1 MTSTVDMPRHLDCLR
16 IELVSAHSPERL
28 LQHAAEP
35 LLVAPSARSG
45 ESPRLPTCD
54 VLLVLRQGGL
64 RDDLLALA
72 ARKRVPGWLDPPVA
86 TFHELPLWLGSSDRI
101 PLTDWARAVLVQR
114 LMREHGG
121 DSLSPVAAQPG
132 FIDAVDRL
140 LGELGSAGVT
150 PEAFH
155 EAVRLSAPFR
165 DPVDL
170 TRDETLATIYHAWVD
185 LLQAS
190 RVRDGRA
197 TLADTA
203 TFLSE
208 NPAEVSRQLGTRR
221 QMHIVGLTDLRGGWR
236 QLLAVLDRT
245 PCLDRV
251 VLYAAPGILEAE
263 GLRPARITVLPE
275 PLTATALPARLFTPS
290 ERGEPT
296 CTVARITAPDPQREA
311 EEVVHRIRI
320 LVDRGVPMHR
330 IAVVSRRAR
339 PTTDLVLGT
348 LARAGLSGSARR
360 RMTLGEIPVVR
371 ALTALFTAAADGWTR
386 HGLVS
391 LARQPYFRHQLD
403 PDTLNRIGFE
413 SPVRG
418 LAGWRGALLALEG
431 QSRAERTGA
440 ADSGETRRLRAPPPR
455 IIRRAREGFEQFD
468 TAVHEID
475 PPRPLAHWLRWLERF
490 LADDPLEIGTR
501 IWEVPEKDWD
511 LARVD
516 LAGWRGVTTAVREWR
531 AALDRWSPGDGDD
544 APISVRAF
552 RDQLRNVL
560 SGDVALWTPVRK
572 GVQVLEALAAT
583 GRSWEHLFLMGMNA
597 GEFPV
602 SPSISPLLHE
612 EDRDVLHRAGLPLDG
627 NDRRALRERHHFR
640 LLVGSAEH
648 LTVSRSG
655 RDAAGRETLP
665 SPFLDTLSDVAEV
678 THERIG
684 ARRVITPGI
693 PFYPTSRAL
702 FTARHTAE
710 VERDRAR
717 ARPGLWSGLITR
729 PDLLAILDER
739 FGDGYAWSPSSLE
752 SHAKC
757 PWSWFAQRL
766 LRLERGD
773 DPGDE
778 ADPAARGTLWHDTLR
793 RFFDRAA
800 QHGGSPV
807 VLDRERLESLEPVLD
822 DVLGEAW
829 EVAISTGWLGPEAL
843 HEVTRAS
850 TRRALWRYLEWE
862 VEEIEKERA
871 SNRGNAPKRLRT
883 GVAHHELTFE
893 DVVLERNGVR
903 MKYRGTI
910 DRVEFGVDERVPNPE
925 NWIAAVD
932 YKSSKWST
940 PGSGSAG
947 AWGDEIVLQIPL
959 YAHALRSLYPEA
971 RIARTEYRA
980 VKSREAVHVLQLA
993 TVDWKTGAIVP
1004 DADAAM
1010 RLETSLDAV
1019 VAHVRSI
1026 RGGVFPIAVPPS
1038 CTCPPWCPGRDIC
1051 RIPGGPREAF

>member
-1 MTSTVDMPRHLDCLR
+1 MTSIDDMIQPIDCLR
-16 IELVSAHSPERL
+16 IELVSAHNPERL
-28 LQHAAEP
+28 LQQASEP
-35 LLVAPSARSG
+35 LLV
-45 ESPRLPTCD
+45 SPTPTPGSRPLATPD
-54 VLLVLRQGGL
+54 TLLVLRQGGL

-72 ARKRVPGWLDPPVA
+72 ARKRLPGWFDPPVA
-86 TFHELPLWLGSSDRI
+86 VFHELPLWLGAPDHV
-101 PLTDWARAVLVQR
+101 PLTDFDRAVLVQR
-114 LMREHGG
+114 LMRGHGG
-121 DSLSPVAAQPG
+121 EVLSPVASQPG
-132 FIDAVDRL
+132 FIDAVDHL

-155 EAVRLSAPFR
+155 AAVRLAAPFR
-165 DPVDL
+165 DPVDRA
-170 TRDETLATIYHAWVD
+170 RDEALAGVYHAWVS
-185 LLQAS
+185 LLRAN

-197 TLADTA
+197 ALVDTA
-203 TFLSE
+203 AFLAE
-208 NPAEVSRQLGTRR
+208 NPDAVSRRLGTRR
-221 QMHIVGLTDLRGGWR
+221 EMRIVGLTDLRGGWR
-236 QLLAVLDRT
+236 RLLSVLDRT
-245 PCLDRV
+245 PCFDRV

-263 GLRPARITVLPE
+263 GLRPARTTVLPE

-290 ERGEPT
+290 ERSEPT
-296 CTVARITAPDPQREA
+296 RTVACITAPDPQREA
-311 EEVVHRIRI
+311 EEVARRIRI
-320 LVDRGVPMHR
+320 LVDRGVPTNR

-339 PTTDLVLGT
+339 PTTDLVLGA

-371 ALTALFTAAADGWTR
+371 ALTALFNAAADGWTR

-403 PDTLNRIGFE
+403 PDILNRIGFE

-418 LAGWRGALLALEG
+418 LAVWRGALLTLE
-431 QSRAERTGA
+431 QRARAERDGA
-440 ADSGETRRLRAPPPR
+440 TDSDEPRRVGTPPPGL
-455 IIRRAREGFEQFD
+455 IRRARDGFEQFEN
-468 TAVHEID
+468 AVLEID

-490 LADDPLEIGTR
+490 LADDPLDMGAR
-501 IWEVPEKDWD
+501 IWEVPDSNWD

-516 LAGWRGVTTAVREWR
+516 LAGWRGVTTAVKEWR
-531 AALDRWSPGDGDD
+531 AALDRWSSIDSDD
-544 APISVRAF
+544 APLPVAAF
-552 RDQLRNVL
+552 RDHLRNVL

-602 SPSISPLLHE
+602 APSVSPLLHE
-612 EDRDVLHRAGLPLDG
+612 EDRRLLRRAGLPLDG
-627 NDRRALRERHHFR
+627 SDHRALRERHHFR

-648 LTVSRSG
+648 LTVSRPARDVAG
-655 RDAAGRETLP
+655 RDTLP
-665 SPFLDTLSDVAEV
+665 SPFLDALSEVAHI
-678 THERIG
+678 TPERIG

-693 PFYPTSRAL
+693 PFYRTSRAL
-702 FTARHTAE
+702 FTARHAAE

-717 ARPGLWSGLITR
+717 PRPGLWSGLITR
-729 PDLLAILDER
+729 TDLLSLLKER
-739 FGDGYAWSPSSLE
+739 FGDGYSWSPSSLE

-766 LRLERGD
+766 LRLEQGT
-773 DPGDE
+773 DPGEE

-800 QHGGSPV
+800 EQWGSPV
-807 VLDRERLESLEPVLD
+807 VLDRDRLRALEPVLD
-822 DVLGEAW
+822 QVLNEAW
-829 EVAISTGWLGPEAL
+829 EVAVSSGWLGPEAL
-843 HEVTRAS
+843 HDVTRAS

-862 VEEIEKERA
+862 TSEIEKERA

-883 GVAHHELTFE
+883 GVAHHELTFQ
-893 DVVLERNGVR
+893 DVVLERDGVR
-903 MKYRGTI
+903 MRYRGTI

-925 NWIAAVD
+925 TWIAAVD

-940 PGSGSAG
+940 PGGGSAG

-959 YAHALRSLYPEA
+959 YAHALRALYPES

-993 TVDWKTGAIVP
+993 TVDWKTGTILPDP
-1004 DADAAM
+1004 DAAR
-1010 RLETSLDAV
+1010 RLESSLDAV
-1019 VAHVRSI
+1019 VSHVRSI
-1026 RGGVFPIAVPPS
+1026 RGGVFPLAVPPS
-1038 CTCPPWCPGRDIC
+1038 CTCAPWCPGRDIC